1 MVKIKGGGMNFNDI
15 ITYIV
20 KYGIL
25 LMLVAVSIYYIH
37 NANIQYIIF
46 IVLLITIVLG
56 GGVLMKDLIDLSS
69 LSNIFSNIE
78 NKSMNEFSLE
88 KSNPAFLQIFIG
100 VLGIGVI
107 MKIISLI
114 FFVIILGDGRK
125 ELKSNEFSKLKK
137 LSSYNLN
144 ILNQYIS
151 YFRYSFLLMIS
162 LSILIFI
169 MYGSNETQII
179 MKNLSALG
187 MSASI
192 LTLVSLEMYHSVQFL
207 RIKDKNG
214 LLYEITESE
223 KK

>member
-1 MVKIKGGGMNFNDI
+1 MKGGGMNFNDI

-46 IVLLITIVLG
+46 IVLLITFVLG
-56 GGVLMKDLIDLSS
+56 SGVLIKDLIDLSS
-69 LSNIFSNIE
+69 FSNID

-125 ELKSNEFSKLKK
+125 ELKSNEFSKFKK

-169 MYGSNETQII
+169 MYGSSETQII
-179 MKNLSALG
+179 MKDLTALG
-187 MSASI
+187 MSAAI

-214 LLYEITESE
+214 LLYEITDSE

>member
-1 MVKIKGGGMNFNDI
+1 MVKMKGGGMNFNDI

-46 IVLLITIVLG
+46 IVLLITFVLG
-56 GGVLMKDLIDLSS
+56 SGVLIKDLIDLSS
-69 LSNIFSNIE
+69 FSNID

-125 ELKSNEFSKLKK
+125 ELKSNEFSKFKK

-169 MYGSNETQII
+169 MYGSSETQII
-179 MKNLSALG
+179 MKDLTALG
-187 MSASI
+187 MSAAI

-214 LLYEITESE
+214 LLYEITDSE